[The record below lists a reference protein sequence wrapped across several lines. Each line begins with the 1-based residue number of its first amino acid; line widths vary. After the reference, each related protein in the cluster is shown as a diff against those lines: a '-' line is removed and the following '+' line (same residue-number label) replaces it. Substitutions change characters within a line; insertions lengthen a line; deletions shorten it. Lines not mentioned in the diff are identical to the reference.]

1 MTKELLKIVYNKKI
15 AKDTFEMKLASKE
28 ICKEAN
34 CGQFINLALN
44 DQSKLLKRPISIC
57 GISEDY
63 LIITYKINGE
73 GTKQLATYQEGETIE
88 AIGALGHGFPL
99 VEGKKILIVGGG
111 IGVPPL
117 LELSKQLS
125 KKGNKIV
132 SVLAFRDKEN
142 MIYEEDFKNYS
153 GVVVTTDDGSYGF
166 KGNAINYLDN
176 NEVEFDYIYSCGP
189 EILLKKLEEKYAGKK
204 GYLSYEARMACGVG
218 LCHGCV
224 KGEKRYCVCTDGP
237 VFELGVIYNE
247 FKS

>member
-1 MTKELLKIVYNKKI
+1 MTKELLKILYNNKI
-15 AKDTFEMKLASKE
+15 AKDTYEMKFASNE
-28 ICKEAN
+28 ICKTAN
-34 CGQFINLALN
+34 CGQFINVALN

-57 GISEDY
+57 GIGDDY

-73 GTKQLATYQEGETIE
+73 GTKQLATYCAGETVE
-88 AIGALGHGFPL
+88 AIGPLGHGFPL
-99 VEGKKILIVGGG
+99 VNNKKILIVGGG

-117 LELSKQLS
+117 LELSKQLA
-125 KKGNKIV
+125 NNNQINII
-132 SVLAFRDKEN
+132 LAFRDKEN
-142 MIYEEDFKNYS
+142 MIYEEEFKKLGN
-153 GVVVTTDDGSYGF
+153 VVVTTDDGSYGF

-176 NEVEFDYIYSCGP
+176 NDIEFDYIYSCGP
-189 EILLKKLEEKYAGKK
+189 EILLKKLEEKYSGRK

-224 KGEKRYCVCTDGP
+224 KGDKHYCVCTDGP